1 MAMRPFGGDSMNV
14 KTLCLGV
21 LNAQGEATGYEIRK
35 MLKED
40 GAFSHFVDAGYGSIY
55 PALAKLSD
63 EGLVSCTAQEQAK
76 RPDKKVYQIT
86 ATGRMAL
93 LDALLKPPP
102 PDKFRSAFLFTL
114 FFGDQLPARHVDRLI
129 EERISW
135 YREALER
142 INECDSSQLSSG
154 ASFVQGFGASV
165 YRAALDYLE
174 ANKHVLIAESLR
186 TEKEVA

>member
-1 MAMRPFGGDSMNV
+1 MVRPFGGPNMNV

-21 LNAQGEATGYEIRK
+21 LSAQGEATGYEIRK
-35 MLKED
+35 MLKEE

-55 PALAKLSD
+55 PALSKLSD
-63 EGLVSCTAQEQAK
+63 DGLVSCKAQEQAN

-86 ATGRMAL
+86 AAGRMAL
-93 LDALLKPPP
+93 LDALLKRPT

-114 FFGDQLPARHVDRLI
+114 FFGDQLPARHVDQLI

-142 INECDSSQLSSG
+142 IGECDCSQLSSG
-154 ASFVQGFGASV
+154 ASFVQGFGAAV

-186 TEKEVA
+186 SEKDVA